1 MMLLLLPRVLASGDK
16 PNLRASTLIAMN
28 RNTNTRVLRM
38 RRETRQEEIAGQQD
52 TTRDLRQRHSGKKAT
67 CDESHGDHPRP

>member
-1 MMLLLLPRVLASGDK
+1 MMLLLLSRVLASGDK

-28 RNTNTRVLRM
+28 RNADTNTRVHRM

-67 CDESHGDHPRP
+67 CDESHPRP